1 MAEKSMVAVPVRQAH
16 VLPKLDPY
24 AETKKKLI
32 AEFIGT
38 YFLVFAG
45 TGAIVVDSLTKS
57 LTHVGVSITFG
68 LVVLALIYSFGHIS
82 GAHFNPAVTLAFL
95 FLGEINRKEATLYL
109 FTQLIAASASSI
121 TLLLMFGNVA
131 HLGSTLPSGS
141 WIQSFV
147 LEFVLTF
154 VLMMVILT
162 SAVHGKAVKSFAGMA
177 IGATV
182 ALEAMF
188 GGPIS
193 GASMNPARS
202 FGPAIVSGTFGTL
215 WVYLVATVLGGI
227 SAALIYKILHEEE

>member
-1 MAEKSMVAVPVRQAH
+1 MDQKSFITAPIAH
-16 VLPKLDPY
+16 PHALPNVESY
-24 AETKKKLI
+24 SETKKKLI

-45 TGAIVVDSLTKS
+45 TGAIIVNSLTES
-57 LTHVGVSITFG
+57 LTHVGVAITFG

-95 FLGEINRKEATLYL
+95 ALGEITRREAILYVS
-109 FTQLIAASASSI
+109 TQLIAASASSV
-121 TLLLMFGNVA
+121 TLLIMFGNVS
-131 HLGSTLPSGS
+131 HLGATIPSGT
-141 WIQSFV
+141 WMQSFV

-154 VLMMVILT
+154 VLMIVILT
-162 SAVHGKAVKSFAGMA
+162 SAVHSKAVKSFAGMA

-202 FGPAIVSGTFGTL
+202 FGPAIVSGTFSSL
-215 WVYLVATVLGGI
+215 WIYLVATTLGAL
-227 SAALIYKILHEEE
+227 SAALIYTVLHEEE